1 MDDLATIT
9 ALRAGDEA
17 AFAEL
22 VRRYQPMMLR
32 IARMYVK
39 TPGAAEEVVQETWL
53 GVLRGL
59 DRFEGRSSVKTW
71 IFRIL
76 VNQAKTRGVRDQRVT
91 PFASLEGESEDG
103 PAVDPSRFHDAS
115 DPRGGGWWVAHP
127 GSWSQLPAERLE
139 SRETIAA
146 VRDAIA
152 ELPAR
157 QQEVIVLRDLVELV
171 TDYLDGALPP
181 EEHARFER
189 HLDTC
194 EACREHLDQM
204 ETTIRVLHEAG
215 REPDPGEVEGLDE
228 ALDVFRDWK
237 RAEP

>member
-1 MDDLATIT
+1 MDPAAPGTSDVDQVLLA
-9 ALRAGDEA
+9 ALRAGDER

-22 VRRYQPMMLR
+22 VRRYQPTMLR

-91 PFASLEGESEDG
+91 PFASLEGEAEDG
-103 PAVDPSRFHDAS
+103 PTVDPSRFHDAS
-115 DPRGGGWWVAHP
+115 DPRWAGWWVAHP

-139 SRETIAA
+139 SKETIAA

-152 ELPAR
+152 ELPGR
-157 QQEVIVLRDLVELV
+157 QQEVIVLRDLVG
-171 TDYLDGALPP
+171 LDGAEVSESLGIT
-181 EEHARFER
+181 EGN
-189 HLDTC
+189 
-194 EACREHLDQM
+194 Q
-204 ETTIRVLHEAG
+204 RVLLHRARAKVRTALE
-215 REPDPGEVEGLDE
+215 GEL
-228 ALDVFRDWK
+228 A
-237 RAEP
+237 

>member
-1 MDDLATIT
+1 MDLAPPGASDADQVLIA
-9 ALRAGDEA
+9 ALHAGDER

-22 VRRYQPMMLR
+22 VRRYQPTMLR

-91 PFASLEGESEDG
+91 PFASLEGDDG
-103 PAVDPSRFHDAS
+103 PTLESSRFGD
-115 DPRGGGWWVAHP
+115 DGWWTAHP
-127 GSWSQLPAERLE
+127 GAWSQLPAERLE
-139 SRETIAA
+139 SKETIAA

-157 QQEVIVLRDLVELV
+157 QQEVIVLRDLVG
-171 TDYLDGALPP
+171 LDGAEVSDSLGIT
-181 EEHARFER
+181 EGN
-189 HLDTC
+189 
-194 EACREHLDQM
+194 Q
-204 ETTIRVLHEAG
+204 RVLLHRARAKVRAALE
-215 REPDPGEVEGLDE
+215 GEL
-228 ALDVFRDWK
+228 A
-237 RAEP
+237 

>member
-1 MDDLATIT
+1 MDDRATIA
-9 ALRAGDEA
+9 ALRAGDER

-91 PFASLEGESEDG
+91 PFASLEDDEGPTLES
-103 PAVDPSRFHDAS
+103 SRFGD
-115 DPRGGGWWVAHP
+115 DGWWAAHP
-127 GSWSQLPAERLE
+127 GAWSQLPAERLE
-139 SRETIAA
+139 SKETIAA

-157 QQEVIVLRDLVELV
+157 QQEVIVLRDLVG
-171 TDYLDGALPP
+171 LDGAEVSESLGVT
-181 EEHARFER
+181 EGN
-189 HLDTC
+189 
-194 EACREHLDQM
+194 Q
-204 ETTIRVLHEAG
+204 RVLLHRARAKVRTALE
-215 REPDPGEVEGLDE
+215 GEL
-228 ALDVFRDWK
+228 A
-237 RAEP
+237 

>member
-1 MDDLATIT
+1 MDDLATIA

-17 AFAEL
+17 VFAEL

-32 IARMYVK
+32 VARMYVK

-91 PFASLEGESEDG
+91 PFASLEGDDG
-103 PAVDPSRFHDAS
+103 GAAVDPSRFE
-115 DPRGGGWWVAHP
+115 PGGWWAAHP
-127 GSWSQLPAERLE
+127 GAWTQLPAERLE
-139 SRETIAA
+139 SKETIAA

-157 QQEVIVLRDLVELV
+157 QQEVIVLRDLVG
-171 TDYLDGALPP
+171 LDGAEVSENLGIT
-181 EEHARFER
+181 EGN
-189 HLDTC
+189 
-194 EACREHLDQM
+194 Q
-204 ETTIRVLHEAG
+204 RVLLHRARAKVRAALE
-215 REPDPGEVEGLDE
+215 GELT
-228 ALDVFRDWK
+228 
-237 RAEP
+237 